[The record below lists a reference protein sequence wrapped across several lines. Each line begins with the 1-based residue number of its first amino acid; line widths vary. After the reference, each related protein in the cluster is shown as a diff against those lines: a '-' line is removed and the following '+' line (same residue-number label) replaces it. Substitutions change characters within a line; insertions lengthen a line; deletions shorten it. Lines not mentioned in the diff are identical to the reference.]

1 MTCDVSRQSSLSRTP
16 SPCFSCVWRRGLS
29 TAAASSRPSP
39 PRRSDHLIISKPGVT
54 PVTCLPR
61 DCASG
66 ASCFFCSAGQP
77 AHHRARLHRLQEQ
90 DVATRVVAIACRR
103 ACIHRFVRSVALAL
117 CVCLHLAIVIRVLLR
132 LSHASSIACKNTLCV
147 LPVFDLYTAL
157 ARVCSQ
163 ALLNPRPKLQL
174 RLAQRVAPGAGDS
187 VSHLS
192 FTSASGSGS
201 SSSTVLAWN
210 FENI

>member
-1 MTCDVSRQSSLSRTP
+1 MTVHRAPHAFSAALASL
-16 SPCFSCVWRRGLS
+16 
-29 TAAASSRPSP
+29 
-39 PRRSDHLIISKPGVT
+39 LIIVH
-54 PVTCLPR
+54 
-61 DCASG
+61 ASIDFKNNYV
-66 ASCFFCSAGQP
+66 ARQP
-77 AHHRARLHRLQEQ
+77 QPQRRLAR
-90 DVATRVVAIACRR
+90 VTRVVAIACRR